1 MRSCYVTPAG
11 RKDGAV
17 SAVLRTMA
25 LRESGPEPAAPGRE
39 QTLVLR
45 LDPLHNW
52 SDIVV
57 LGFAIL
63 FTAYMAVGELLAR
76 GWAKDSG
83 MYNDLSI
90 FAPLALGLALMAWR
104 RFRRV
109 SLTLDED
116 RIEAVSVWGV
126 RKACRLDDLTSVEQV
141 GKPAARELLFN
152 QKAGPAF
159 KVWRNVWTGMQLSTL
174 SAFLGVSVPGHHEPL
189 RSRVAV
195 WTGSLFLRGFDAL
208 FLVMGGA
215 LLSGAVTADL
225 DAHTYQPASTICSAL
240 SEAAAGTCYVIVP
253 ISVASVGQRT
263 FGEYAMTLDSYA
275 QTYETTAVSN
285 ASSYSKFRVGMTTYA
300 KLWRGKLTLIRADD
314 ANWIQSTDN
323 PFYEEGL
330 ARTGLPTW
338 ILALIGLIPILSRLH
353 PIVS

>member
-1 MRSCYVTPAG
+1 
-11 RKDGAV
+11 
-17 SAVLRTMA
+17 MA
-25 LRESGPEPAAPGRE
+25 LRESGPEPAAAGRE

-109 SLTLDED
+109 SLTVDEV
-116 RIEAVSVWGV
+116 RIEGVSVWGV
-126 RKACRLDDLTSVEQV
+126 HKACRLDDLTSVEQV
-141 GKPAARELLFN
+141 GKPLARELLFN
-152 QKAGPAF
+152 QKTGLAF

-174 SAFLGVSVPGHHEPL
+174 SAFLGVSVPGQREPL

-195 WTGSLFLRGFDAL
+195 WTASLFLRGFDAL

-215 LLSGAVTADL
+215 VLSGALTADR
-225 DAHTYQPASTICSAL
+225 DAHTYQPATTICSAL
-240 SEAAAGTCYVIVP
+240 SVAAAGTCYAYVP
-253 ISVASVGQRT
+253 VTVAAVGQRT
-263 FGEYAMTLDSYA
+263 LGAYAMALNSYT
-275 QTYETTAVSN
+275 QTYQTTAVSN
-285 ASSYSKFRVGMTTYA
+285 ASTYSKFRVGMTTYA
-300 KLWRGKLTLIRADD
+300 KLWQGKLTLIRADD
-314 ANWIQSTDN
+314 ANWVESTDN
-323 PFYEEGL
+323 PFYQEGS

-338 ILALIGLIPILSRLH
+338 ILALVGLIPILSRLH
-353 PIVS
+353 PIVT